1 MHFSS
6 ASLAALAAL
15 LVAPS
20 AASPNGWSKTKT
32 APDGPN
38 KLDECGCKPIIDAMV
53 RCQTRKSPGDAVRQC
68 VCIEN
73 PDGWYTSMSGCRD
86 CLASNSPSDGF
97 FRNMAGTIT
106 QLFVSC
112 TNAGGGVTS
121 PDGASICASNS
132 AFERCAALKTGGKEA
147 SWASI
152 KVFGKPAESSNGT
165 YVVDIP
171 GDPASSS
178 TTATTTSGAAAATNT
193 GAANTTASG
202 TAGTNTAAGTQT
214 TSSSSSSTP
223 GATTPSSA
231 TGYAGSRSH
240 VGGIVGLAVA
250 VGAVALLV

>member
-6 ASLAALAAL
+6 ASLTALAAL

-20 AASPNGWSKTKT
+20 AASPNGWSQTKN

-38 KLDECGCKPIIDAMV
+38 KLYECGCKPIIDAMV
-53 RCQTRKSPGDAVRQC
+53 RCQTRKSPSDAVRQC
-68 VCIEN
+68 VCIKN
-73 PDGWYTSMSGCRD
+73 PDGWYTSMNGCRD
-86 CLASNSPSDGF
+86 CLGNNSPSDGF
-97 FRNMAGTIT
+97 FDNLAGTIT

-112 TNAGGGVTS
+112 TNTGGSVTS
-121 PDGASICASNS
+121 RDGASICAGNS
-132 AFERCAALKTGGKEA
+132 AFERCAGLKTGGKEA

-152 KVFGKPAESSNGT
+152 KVFSKPAESSNGT

-178 TTATTTSGAAAATNT
+178 TTTTSGAAAAATNT
-193 GAANTTASG
+193 GAANRTASG
-202 TAGTNTAAGTQT
+202 TAGTNTAPGTQT
-214 TSSSSSSTP
+214 TSSSSSTP
-223 GATTPSSA
+223 GTTAPSSA
-231 TGYAGSRSH
+231 MGYAGFRSH